1 MSHLISLLEEREIP
15 WCAWNYLSTP
25 NDGNRF
31 SLVDDDT
38 REILSPRLAGILRGE
53 SARR

>member
-1 MSHLISLLEEREIP
+1 MRDIITLLKENDMPYCVR
-15 WCAWNYLSTP
+15 NYLSTP

-38 REILSPRLAGILRGE
+38 REILSERMHQIILGNV
-53 SARR
+53 